1 MSDWSSDVCSSDL
14 RLFEDHQFY
23 TPTKNAIIH
32 SPDAEMP
39 SEQPDTGFPFILTT
53 GRVRDQWHTMTKTG
67 KVSKL
72 KQHIRE
78 PQLEIHKDDAGRLGI
93 EEGQLVE
100 ITSRRGNVR
109 VKATIDRKSVV

>member
-23 TPTKNAIIH
+23 TPTKKAIIH

-39 SEQPDTGFPFILTT
+39 REQPDTGFPFILTT

-67 KVSKL
+67 QVSKL
-72 KQHIRE
+72 KQNIRE
-78 PQLEIHKDDAGRLGI
+78 TQLEIHKRAEERRVGKQCVSTGR
-93 EEGQLVE
+93 
-100 ITSRRGNVR
+100 SRW
-109 VKATIDRKSVV
+109 TPYH